1 VFGDDLLLP
10 ERGVL
15 LHIGPH
21 KTGTTAIQGAMN
33 KARKKM
39 RDHDVVYAGTVR
51 QHQMAALAVT
61 GGKGLLGDRP
71 ANREDW
77 VKLVTEVRDTQDKR
91 VIVSSEFFDGAD
103 DDVARMVVD
112 ELGGDRVH
120 VVVTLRP
127 LAKILP
133 SAWQQYVRNRLR
145 HSYDEWLEAMF
156 NKPPYESPTVT
167 FWQRHHHDVLVDRWA
182 KIVGPERLLVIVV
195 DESDPDSL
203 MRTFEKITMLPD
215 GLLEPETGWTNRSL
229 TAAETELV
237 RLLNIEFRR
246 RKWPSER
253 YHHAVRRGVVREIQL
268 RSASRD
274 EARITT
280 PPWAVERANEIAAA
294 AAERIKASGVQ
305 VLGDLGGLSAVRANP
320 DAEIINAAP
329 LTLDGAASAV
339 IGAVNAALVAAAVAT
354 KGSPPSTS
362 SRTPAS
368 RLRRLPRRVVRRL
381 IRAARPPK
389 VEPSALG

>member
-1 VFGDDLLLP
+1 MFSADLKLP
-10 ERGVL
+10 EGAVL

-21 KTGTTAIQGAMN
+21 KTGTTAIQGAMR

-39 RDHDVVYAGTVR
+39 RKHDVVYAGKTR

-71 ANREDW
+71 AERKDW
-77 VKLVTEVRDTQDKR
+77 DDLVSEVRGTRDKR

-145 HSYDEWLEAMF
+145 HPYDEWLDAMF
-156 NKPPYESPTVT
+156 NQPPYELPTVT
-167 FWQRHHHDVLVDRWA
+167 FWQRHHHDILVERWV

-203 MRTFEKITMLPD
+203 MRTFEKITELPD

-229 TAAETELV
+229 TAAETELI
-237 RLLNIEFRR
+237 RLLNIEFHK

-253 YHHAVRRGVVREIQL
+253 YHHAVRRGVVRQIQL
-268 RSASRD
+268 RPASRD
-274 EARITT
+274 EPRIAT
-280 PPWAVERANEIAAA
+280 PAWAIERANEIAAA
-294 AAERIKASGVQ
+294 AAARIEATGAHI
-305 VLGDLGGLSAVRANP
+305 LGDLGSLSKVRADPDATIIAAPPMTLAGAVSAVEGA
-320 DAEIINAAP
+320 
-329 LTLDGAASAV
+329 LD
-339 IGAVNAALVAAAVAT
+339 AAVLT
-354 KGSPPSTS
+354 W
-362 SRTPAS
+362 
-368 RLRRLPRRVVRRL
+368 
-381 IRAARPPK
+381 RP
-389 VEPSALG
+389 

>member
-1 VFGDDLLLP
+1 VFSEDFRLP

-21 KTGTTAIQGAMN
+21 KTGTTAIQGAMRL
-33 KARKKM
+33 ARKKM
-39 RDHDVVYAGTVR
+39 RRNGVVYAGKGR

-71 ANREDW
+71 ADRKDW
-77 VKLVTEVRDTQDKR
+77 DELVSEVRATQDAR

-145 HSYDEWLEAMF
+145 HTYGEWLEAMF
-156 NKPPYESPTVT
+156 NAPPYDKPTVT
-167 FWQRHHHDVLVDRWA
+167 FWQRHHHDVLVERWA
-182 KIVGPERLLVIVV
+182 KVVGPERLLVIVV
-195 DESDPDSL
+195 DETDPDSL
-203 MRTFEKITMLPD
+203 MRTFERITELPD

-237 RLLNIEFRR
+237 RLINVEFHRR
-246 RKWPSER
+246 NWPSER
-253 YHHAVRRGVVREIQL
+253 YHQSVRRGVVREIQL

-274 EARITT
+274 EPRIKT
-280 PPWAVERANEIAAA
+280 PAWATERANEIAAA
-294 AAERIKASGVQ
+294 AATRIKATGVH
-305 VLGDLGGLSAVRANP
+305 VLGDLGGLSNVRP
-320 DAEIINAAP
+320 DPSAEISNAAP
-329 LTLDGAASAV
+329 LTLEGATSAV
-339 IGAVNAALVAAAVAT
+339 VGAINAA
-354 KGSPPSTS
+354 
-362 SRTPAS
+362 
-368 RLRRLPRRVVRRL
+368 
-381 IRAARPPK
+381 
-389 VEPSALG
+389 ALSWRE

>member
-1 VFGDDLLLP
+1 VFGDDLVLP
-10 ERGVL
+10 ERALL

-21 KTGTTAIQGAMN
+21 KTGTTAIQGAMR

-39 RDHDVVYAGTVR
+39 RSHGVVYAGKGR

-71 ANREDW
+71 AERADW
-77 VKLVTEVRDTQDKR
+77 DNLVSEVRTTLNSR

-145 HSYDEWLEAMF
+145 HTYDEWLEAMF
-156 NKPPYESPTVT
+156 NEPPYAMPTVT
-167 FWQRHHHDVLVDRWA
+167 FWQRHHHDVLVERWA

-195 DESDPDSL
+195 DETDPDSL
-203 MRTFEKITMLPD
+203 MRTFERITELPV

-237 RLLNIEFRR
+237 RLLNVEFHK

-253 YHHAVRRGVVREIQL
+253 YHHAVRRGVVRQIQM

-274 EARITT
+274 EPRITT
-280 PPWAVERANEIAAA
+280 PAWAVQRANEIAASA
-294 AAERIKASGVQ
+294 AARITASGVH
-305 VLGDLGGLSAVRANP
+305 VLGDLGSLSNVQANP
-320 DAEIINAAP
+320 NALITNAAP
-329 LTLDGAASAV
+329 LTLDGATSAV
-339 IGAVNAALVAAAVAT
+339 LGAIDATALT
-354 KGSPPSTS
+354 W
-362 SRTPAS
+362 RQ
-368 RLRRLPRRVVRRL
+368 
-381 IRAARPPK
+381 
-389 VEPSALG
+389 

>member
-1 VFGDDLLLP
+1 MFGEDLTLP
-10 ERGVL
+10 EGAVL

-21 KTGTTAIQGAMN
+21 KTGTTAIQGAMR

-39 RDHDVVYAGTVR
+39 RKHDVVYAGKTR

-71 ANREDW
+71 AERKDW
-77 VKLVTEVRDTQDKR
+77 DELVSEVQATTDKR

-103 DDVARMVVD
+103 DEMAEMIVR

-145 HSYDEWLEAMF
+145 HSYQDWLDAMF
-156 NKPPYESPTVT
+156 NQPPYELPTVT
-167 FWQRHHHDVLVDRWA
+167 FWQRHHHDVLVERWA

-195 DESDPDSL
+195 DETDPDSL
-203 MRTFEKITMLPD
+203 MRTFERITLLPD
-215 GLLEPETGWTNRSL
+215 GLLEPETGYTNRSL

-237 RLLNIEFRR
+237 RLLNLEFHK

-253 YHHAVRRGVVREIQL
+253 YHHAVRRGVVRNIQM
-268 RSASRD
+268 RAASRD
-274 EARITT
+274 EARIST
-280 PPWAVERANEIAAA
+280 PAWAIKKANEIAAA
-294 AAERIKASGVQ
+294 AAKRIEATGVH
-305 VLGDLGGLSAVRANP
+305 VLGDLGGLSNVRVDPNASFT
-320 DAEIINAAP
+320 DAPA
-329 LTLDGAASAV
+329 LTLDGAAHAV
-339 IGAVNAALVAAAVAT
+339 IGAIDAAALT
-354 KGSPPSTS
+354 W
-362 SRTPAS
+362 RT
-368 RLRRLPRRVVRRL
+368 
-381 IRAARPPK
+381 
-389 VEPSALG
+389 

>member
-1 VFGDDLLLP
+1 VFGEDLQLP
-10 ERGVL
+10 ERRLL

-21 KTGTTAIQGAMN
+21 KTGTTAIQGAMH

-39 RDHDVVYAGTVR
+39 RNQGVVYAGKVR

-71 ANREDW
+71 ADRKDW
-77 VKLVTEVRDTQDKR
+77 DDLVSEVQAAPDSR

-103 DDVARMVVD
+103 DDVAAMVVD

-145 HSYDEWLEAMF
+145 HSYDDWLEAMF
-156 NKPPYESPTVT
+156 NTPPYGMPTVT
-167 FWQRHHHDVLVDRWA
+167 FWQRHHHDVLVERWA
-182 KIVGPERLLVIVV
+182 KVVGPERLLVIVV
-195 DESDPDSL
+195 DETDPDSL
-203 MRTFEKITMLPD
+203 MRTFERITQLPD

-237 RLLNIEFRR
+237 RLLNIEFKK

-253 YHHAVRRGVVREIQL
+253 YHHAVRRGVVRQIQL

-274 EARITT
+274 EPRITT
-280 PPWAVERANEIAAA
+280 PAWAIERANAIAAA
-294 AAERIKASGVQ
+294 AAERITASGVH
-305 VLGDLGGLSAVRANP
+305 VLGDLSSLSAVPAKA
-320 DAEIINAAP
+320 DTTAVQDVP
-329 LTLDGAASAV
+329 LTLDGATSAV
-339 IGAVNAALVAAAVAT
+339 VGAIDAAA
-354 KGSPPSTS
+354 
-362 SRTPAS
+362 RTW
-368 RLRRLPRRVVRRL
+368 
-381 IRAARPPK
+381 RP
-389 VEPSALG
+389 